1 MKLIWRWRCGAL
13 LVLAGWFASTAPL
26 SPLDTWGFDIFLK
39 VRAPLAPPV
48 STRIAHLDITG
59 DQVDKWSNTSEEYA
73 GLAHQIDLLRRQ
85 GAQVIALDFMLTR
98 GKDADLAPF
107 WEQVAGRVDIVL
119 GRSREQTTRL
129 PASQP
134 TDEPIAMGMLNL
146 DPDKDGKQRHYSFYS
161 QEGKE
166 EPLPSL
172 ALACFL
178 TLRESRFQPSMIDLQ
193 RRLHIKDI
201 DSAGTPV
208 EKVFPER
215 LLLDERTSWQTSGA
229 KERSFAHLSSDQ
241 LEQWEKEGGNPH
253 LAGRIVFIGY
263 AAEGAAD
270 LGTTPLNP
278 RVPKVHVHAVALNA
292 LFQNAWFQSTG
303 LLVNCLLSLLVV
315 LAARPRALL
324 IGLGNLTLLAATVAV
339 PLYTHWFLP
348 WVSLLLAWNLCCFG
362 EYWLSARL
370 RHQRLLEMQKLADS
384 EDPLIL
390 TVLGAYQILRKLG
403 SGGFATVYQAVPT
416 ATLDLSRSVA
426 IKIVHPSAAEG
437 PDFRRRFLREIRISS
452 QLHHPNIVEV
462 HPNSG
467 DSSLL
472 HLTMEL
478 LEGRPLR
485 EFLGEGVPLAES
497 QVVSLL
503 RPILLAL
510 EYAHSKSVIHRD
522 LKPENIMVRTRS
534 LTPPWD
540 FYDVK
545 VVDFGL
551 AFDSQASQ
559 LTRSGEIFGTLDYLA
574 PERIQGQNDDIRSDL
589 YAVGVMAYEMLA
601 GRNPFKHSNPGEAIL
616 QRLTQDATHLS
627 EYCPDVTPSL
637 VHLVTA
643 LIARDPEQRPKSAR
657 EALDKL

>member
-1 MKLIWRWRCGAL
+1 MKLLWRWRCGAF
-13 LVLAGWFASTAPL
+13 LVLAGWFALTGPL
-26 SPLDTWGFDIFLK
+26 SPLDTWGFDLFLK

-48 STRIAHLDITG
+48 SARIAHLDITEE
-59 DQVDKWSNTSEEYA
+59 QIDKWSGTREEYE
-73 GLAHQIDLLRRQ
+73 GIAHQIDLLRRQ
-85 GAQVIALDFMLTR
+85 GAQVIALDVMLTR

-107 WEQVAGRVDIVL
+107 WEQVAGQIDVVL

-129 PASQP
+129 PAAKP
-134 TDEPIAMGMLNL
+134 GDEPVAMGMLNL
-146 DPDKDGKQRHYSFYS
+146 VPDKDGKQRHYSFYF
-161 QEGKE
+161 QEGQE

-178 TLRESRFQPSMIDLQ
+178 TLRESPFQASMIDRQ
-193 RRLHIKDI
+193 RRIHLQDI
-201 DSAGTPV
+201 DSAGTVV

-215 LLLDERTSWQTSGA
+215 FLLDERTAWQPSGGN
-229 KERSFAHLSSDQ
+229 EQSFVHVSPDQ

-270 LGTTPLNP
+270 MGATPLNP

-292 LFQNAWFQSTG
+292 LLQNAWFQSTG

-324 IGLGNLTLLAATVAV
+324 IGLGNLALLGAAVALPV
-339 PLYTHWFLP
+339 STHWFLP
-348 WVSLLLAWNLCCFG
+348 WVSLLLAWNLCCFA
-362 EYWLSARL
+362 ESWLSARL
-370 RHQRLLEMQKLADS
+370 RHQRLVEMQKLADS
-384 EDPLIL
+384 DDPLIL

-416 ATLDLSRSVA
+416 DTLDLNRSVA
-426 IKIVHPSAAEG
+426 LKIVHPAAAESA
-437 PDFRRRFLREIRISS
+437 DFRRRFLREIRISS

-485 EFLGEGVPLAES
+485 DFLGEGVALEES

-503 RPILLAL
+503 RPILRAL

-522 LKPENIMVRTRS
+522 LKPENIMVRTRTH
-534 LTPPWD
+534 TPPWD

-627 EYCPDVTPSL
+627 EYCPGVSPDL
-637 VHLVTA
+637 VHLVTS
-643 LIARDPEQRPKSAR
+643 LIAREPEQRPRNAR
-657 EALDKL
+657 EVLDKL